1 MESLSENSIGILDG
15 RYILMNNLGEGYSS
29 QVYKVKDSLT
39 NKIYAAK
46 VFNEYEKAI
55 EKEIEHNKIISQNIN
70 IEFPNFIKYITSS
83 VGPFELKNGS
93 QGSDTPKNK
102 TYIIFELGTKGTL
115 FDYITCTEVTLIII
129 NQKLK
134 EIIIKK
140 KGIIPILILIII
152 LLVIINQ
159 KLKEII
165 VIE

>member
-93 QGSDTPKNK
+93 QGSNTPKNK

-115 FDYITCTEVTLIII
+115 LYLIIFSIVSHI
-129 NQKLK
+129 NFGKLRYN
-134 EIIIKK
+134 
-140 KGIIPILILIII
+140 L
-152 LLVIINQ
+152 NMQ
-159 KLKEII
+159 F
-165 VIE
+165 

>member
-1 MESLSENSIGILDG
+1 MKK
-15 RYILMNNLGEGYSS
+15 LGEGYSS

-93 QGSDTPKNK
+93 QGSNTPKNK

-115 FDYITCTEVTLIII
+115 LYLKIFSIVSHI
-129 NQKLK
+129 NFGKLRYN
-134 EIIIKK
+134 
-140 KGIIPILILIII
+140 L
-152 LLVIINQ
+152 NMQ
-159 KLKEII
+159 F
-165 VIE
+165 

>member
-15 RYILMNNLGEGYSS
+15 RYILMKKLGEGYSS

-93 QGSDTPKNK
+93 QGSNTPKNK

-115 FDYITCTEVTLIII
+115 LYLKIFSIVSHI
-129 NQKLK
+129 NFGKLRYN
-134 EIIIKK
+134 
-140 KGIIPILILIII
+140 L
-152 LLVIINQ
+152 NMQ
-159 KLKEII
+159 F
-165 VIE
+165 

>member
-115 FDYITCTEVTLIII
+115 LYLKIFSIVSHI
-129 NQKLK
+129 NFGKLRYN
-134 EIIIKK
+134 
-140 KGIIPILILIII
+140 L
-152 LLVIINQ
+152 NMQ
-159 KLKEII
+159 F
-165 VIE
+165 

>member
-1 MESLSENSIGILDG
+1 MESLSENSIGILDE
-15 RYILMNNLGEGYSS
+15 RYILMKKLGEGYSS

-70 IEFPNFIKYITSS
+70 SEFPNFIKYITSS

-93 QGSDTPKNK
+93 QGSNTPKNK

-115 FDYITCTEVTLIII
+115 LYLKIFSIVSHI
-129 NQKLK
+129 NFGKLRYN
-134 EIIIKK
+134 
-140 KGIIPILILIII
+140 L
-152 LLVIINQ
+152 NMQ
-159 KLKEII
+159 F
-165 VIE
+165 

>member
-15 RYILMNNLGEGYSS
+15 RYILMKKLGEGYSS

-115 FDYITCTEVTLIII
+115 LYLKIFSIVSHI
-129 NQKLK
+129 NFGKLRYNLK
-134 EIIIKK
+134 YA
-140 KGIIPILILIII
+140 ILTQY
-152 LLVIINQ
+152 NSHSF
-159 KLKEII
+159 
-165 VIE
+165 

>member
-93 QGSDTPKNK
+93 QGSNTPKNK

-115 FDYITCTEVTLIII
+115 LYLKIFSIVSHI
-129 NQKLK
+129 NFGKLRYN
-134 EIIIKK
+134 
-140 KGIIPILILIII
+140 L
-152 LLVIINQ
+152 NMQ
-159 KLKEII
+159 F
-165 VIE
+165 